1 VSTHHDPV
9 REDLLP
15 QLRGWQ
21 KDAYWEYF
29 RLPRRD
35 FLLVATPGAGKTAY
49 ALTVAAELLARREV
63 ATLTIVTPTEHLKH
77 QWAEAASRF
86 GIAIDSAYS
95 NAQGRAG
102 ADFHGV
108 AVTYA
113 QVAAHPALHR
123 QRTEHRRTLVVFDE
137 IHHAGDALS
146 WGDAVKEAFDPA
158 RRRLALT
165 GTPFRS
171 DANPIP
177 FVTYTDEPGGGQR
190 SSSDYV
196 YGYAPA
202 LEDGVVRPVIFLAYS
217 GEMRWRT
224 RAGDEITATLGTPMT
239 RDQIA
244 QAWRTALDP
253 AGEWVTRVLEAAD
266 KRLTEVR
273 RDMPDAAGLVIAGD
287 HADAR
292 AYAALLRGVTGK
304 RPVVV
309 LSDDPTA
316 SKKIAAFAASGERW
330 MVAVRMVSEGV
341 DIPRL
346 AVGVY
351 ATSVSTALYFAQAVG
366 RFVRARRRG
375 ETASV
380 FLPSVPVLLGFAAE
394 LEAERDHVLRSSTG
408 DEPEVDELAEAQ
420 RERNT
425 PDVFDEPAFQPLNAS
440 VHFDRVL
447 YDGGEFGTAAAAG
460 SPEEEDFLGLPGL
473 LDPDQ
478 VRTLL
483 RKRQQSQLTARSRD
497 AQRTPASPAA
507 AAASPSPA
515 RAAARSGPAHAAA
528 SPSPARAAQPGPA
541 HAAASPGP
549 ARAAQPA
556 PGRTAQPT
564 RSAPSAPGRAAQ
576 PGRAPAATPAG
587 PPVTRQQ
594 LAALRK
600 ELNGLVGAWS
610 HRTGQPHGVIHNE
623 LRQACG
629 GPALPQATADQIQA
643 RMAKIRSW
651 ALSGR

>member
-1 VSTHHDPV
+1 MSIPRPQEH
-9 REDLLP
+9 LLS

-21 KDAYWEYF
+21 KDAYHEYF

-35 FLLVATPGAGKTAY
+35 FLLVATPGAGKTMY
-49 ALTVAAELLARREV
+49 ALTLASELLARREV
-63 ATLTIVTPTEHLKH
+63 ATLTVVTPTEHLKH
-77 QWAEAASRF
+77 QWAQAASRF
-86 GIAIDSAYS
+86 GIAIDPTYS
-95 NAQGRAG
+95 NAQGRAS
-102 ADFHGV
+102 ADFTGV

-123 QRTEHRRTLVVFDE
+123 QRTENRRTLVVFDE

-146 WGDAVKEAFDPA
+146 WGDSVKEAFDPA

-177 FVTYTDEPGGGQR
+177 FVTYIDEPGGGKR
-190 SSSDYV
+190 SASDYV
-196 YGYAPA
+196 YGYGPA

-224 RAGDEITATLGTPMT
+224 RAGDEITAALNAPTMT
-239 RDQIA
+239 KDQIA

-253 AGEWVTRVLEAAD
+253 AGEWVSRVLEAAD

-273 RDMPDAAGLVIAGD
+273 RGMPDAAGLVIAGD

-292 AYAALLRGVTGK
+292 AYAALLRGLTGR
-304 RPVVV
+304 RPAVV
-309 LSDDPTA
+309 LSDDPAA
-316 SKKIAAFAASGERW
+316 SKKIAAFAASDERW

-394 LEAERDHVLRSSTG
+394 LEAERDHVLASRTG
-408 DEPEVDELAEAQ
+408 DVPPEEAELAEAQ
-420 RERNT
+420 RQRDT
-425 PDVFDEPAFQPLNAS
+425 PDLLGEPAFQPLNAS

-447 YDGGEFGTAAAAG
+447 FDGGEFGTAAAAG

-473 LDPDQ
+473 LEPDQ

-483 RKRQQSQLTARSRD
+483 SKRQQSQLNARSR
-497 AQRTPASPAA
+497 AQKPRPAEPE
-507 AAASPSPA
+507 P
-515 RAAARSGPAHAAA
+515 
-528 SPSPARAAQPGPA
+528 
-541 HAAASPGP
+541 
-549 ARAAQPA
+549 
-556 PGRTAQPT
+556 
-564 RSAPSAPGRAAQ
+564 
-576 PGRAPAATPAG
+576 APAA
-587 PPVTRQQ
+587 PPVSRQQ

-610 HRTGQPHGVIHNE
+610 HRTGQPHGVIHAG

-629 GPALPQATADQIQA
+629 GPPLPQATADQIQA
-643 RMAKIRSW
+643 RIAQIRAW

>member
-1 VSTHHDPV
+1 MSTPRPQEH
-9 REDLLP
+9 LLS

-21 KDAYWEYF
+21 KDAYHEYF

-49 ALTVAAELLARREV
+49 ALTLASELLARREV
-63 ATLTIVTPTEHLKH
+63 ATLTVVTPTEHLKH
-77 QWAEAASRF
+77 QWAQAASRF
-86 GIAIDSAYS
+86 GIAIDPTYS
-95 NAQGRAG
+95 NAQGRAS
-102 ADFHGV
+102 ADFTGV

-123 QRTEHRRTLVVFDE
+123 QRTENRRTLVVFDE

-146 WGDAVKEAFDPA
+146 WGDSVKEAFDPA

-177 FVTYTDEPGGGQR
+177 FVTYIDEPGGGKR
-190 SSSDYV
+190 SASDYV
-196 YGYAPA
+196 YGYGPA

-224 RAGDEITATLGTPMT
+224 RAGDEITATLNAPTMT
-239 RDQIA
+239 KDQIA

-253 AGEWVTRVLEAAD
+253 AGEWVSRVLEAAD

-273 RDMPDAAGLVIAGD
+273 RGMPDAAGLVIAGD

-292 AYAALLRGVTGK
+292 AYAALLRGLTGQ

-309 LSDDPTA
+309 LSDDPQATR
-316 SKKIAAFAASGERW
+316 KIAAFAASDERW

-394 LEAERDHVLRSSTG
+394 LEAERDHVLASSTG
-408 DEPEVDELAEAQ
+408 DVPPEEAELAEAQ
-420 RERNT
+420 RQRDT
-425 PDVFDEPAFQPLNAS
+425 PDLLGEPAFQPLNAS

-447 YDGGEFGTAAAAG
+447 FDGGEFGTAAAAG

-473 LDPDQ
+473 LEPDQ

-483 RKRQQSQLTARSRD
+483 SKRQQSQLNARSR
-497 AQRTPASPAA
+497 ARQPRPAEPAE
-507 AAASPSPA
+507 PA
-515 RAAARSGPAHAAA
+515 E
-528 SPSPARAAQPGPA
+528 
-541 HAAASPGP
+541 
-549 ARAAQPA
+549 PA
-556 PGRTAQPT
+556 P
-564 RSAPSAPGRAAQ
+564 
-576 PGRAPAATPAG
+576 
-587 PPVTRQQ
+587 PVSRQQ

-610 HRTGQPHGVIHNE
+610 HRTGQPHGVIHAE

-629 GPALPQATADQIQA
+629 GPPLPQATADQIQA
-643 RMAKIRSW
+643 RIAQIRAW